1 MTQRPSLSDTR
12 ILLATWFGA
21 GYAPVAP
28 GTMGSLFALPIGWA
42 LAHEGGWA
50 ALLGATIVVTL
61 GGVWA
66 ANAYMAAA
74 GEHDP
79 GPVVIDEVAGQ
90 WLTLL
95 PAAAFGSVTWQVLVV
110 GFVLFRVFDIWKP
123 WPISWVDAHI
133 KGGFGVMADD
143 ILAGLAAAACL
154 WGLVLGAPRLLGLL

>member
-61 GGVWA
+61 VGVWA

-79 GPVVIDEVAGQ
+79 RPVVIDEVSGQ

-95 PAAAFGSVTWQVLVV
+95 PAAALGSVALLVLVV
-110 GFVLFRVFDIWKP
+110 GLLLFRAFDIWTP
-123 WPISWVDAHI
+123 SP
-133 KGGFGVMADD
+133 
-143 ILAGLAAAACL
+143 
-154 WGLVLGAPRLLGLL
+154 